1 MDEEPERFRALFQ
14 HTTDLI
20 SVVDA
25 DGRLSYA
32 SPSHEVTLGY
42 VPEELAGRRMF
53 DFVHPDD
60 LPMVQENLTRML
72 RERGT
77 TGQATFRFRHKD
89 GTWRWLES
97 TGRNLLHEPAV
108 GGILA
113 SSRDVTR
120 RLEAEKSLRESERR
134 FRAQYK
140 GLPLPLYTWQK
151 VGDDFEL
158 VDYNHAAEETTS
170 GGVARL
176 LGARA
181 SELYADMPD
190 IVEEMWQC
198 YQQRCLL
205 RREMAYPFQSMA
217 QTKHLS
223 VSYAFVAPDLVLV
236 HTEDITERVQ
246 AEEALRTLQE
256 ELEERVR
263 ARTAAMRQA
272 NEALRQEISERE
284 RAQREAERSHQREE
298 VLNALLRISM
308 QPISLQEQLE
318 QTLDQILSVSWLP
331 FEQSGA
337 IFLAV
342 DHTDELELRCS
353 RGMPPEFEARC
364 ARPQSGPCRLFTGSC
379 LCAEA
384 VRTGRVQFVP
394 RRDGRDSEAGAE
406 MQPQSCYCV
415 PIRAGG
421 QSIGALLLHMAAGH
435 EHTLPEDEFLQAV
448 AHTLAGI
455 VERKRAEEA
464 LLEREQQLREMY
476 GHLEDKVVARTRE
489 IEQRRRVAESLR
501 GMITV
506 LNSDLPPDE
515 VLEHIVTEASQ
526 LLGSDASAIYRSEG
540 LGGAFCTQTVQGSS
554 AEVIGS
560 VDLPPELSQVLR
572 RGKLVLVPDVLAPP
586 GDTPSPSFLEHLVAS
601 FRTLLAVP
609 LIVKGEVYGGLV
621 LYYTQPRTVSEEE
634 ADLAVAFADQAAL
647 AIENARLRQ
656 QAREAAV
663 MEERARLAR
672 ELHDSVTQALFSI
685 TLLAEAGQRLA
696 GAGNL
701 ERVSNYLGRLVEMS
715 QQSLKEMRLLVYE
728 LRPLAL
734 QRERLV
740 GALQQRLDAVE
751 ARAGVEA
758 RLLVEGSIQIPP
770 AVEEDLYRIAEQAL
784 NNALK
789 HAEAT
794 KMVVQIRAGD
804 GRLSVEVADNGRGFD
819 PATARDRGGQGLTSM
834 QERAARI
841 SGVLVVNSVP
851 GQGTTVRVELQGL
864 DNDRQQP

>member
-1 MDEEPERFRALFQ
+1 MDEKPERFRVLFQ
-14 HTTDLI
+14 NTTDLI

-25 DGRLSYA
+25 DGSLCYA
-32 SPSHEVTLGY
+32 SPSHQITLGY
-42 VPEELAGRRMF
+42 APEELVGQRMF
-53 DFVHPDD
+53 GFLHPHD
-60 LPMVQENLTRML
+60 LPVVQEHLARVLQEPEM
-72 RERGT
+72 

-97 TGRNLLHEPAV
+97 TGRNLLHDPAV

-113 SSRDVTR
+113 SSRDITSRV
-120 RLEAEKSLRESERR
+120 EAEEQLRESELR

-140 GLPLPLYTWQK
+140 GLPLPIYTWQM

-158 VDYNHAAEETTS
+158 VDYNHAADQITS
-170 GGVARL
+170 GGIARL

-181 SELYADMPD
+181 SELYADTPH
-190 IVEEMWQC
+190 ILEEMWLC
-198 YQQRCLL
+198 YRQRHSL
-205 RREMAYPFQSMA
+205 RREMLYRFQSMPDA
-217 QTKHLS
+217 RHLA
-223 VSYAFVAPDLVLV
+223 VSYAFVPPDLILV

-256 ELEERVR
+256 ELEERVW
-263 ARTAAMRQA
+263 ARTTALRQA
-272 NEALRQEISERE
+272 NEALRQEIAERE
-284 RAQREAERSHQREE
+284 RAQREAEGSHQREE
-298 VLNALLRISM
+298 VLNALLRMSM
-308 QPISLQEQLE
+308 QPVSLQEQLE
-318 QTLDQILSVSWLP
+318 CALDQVLSVSWLP
-331 FEQSGA
+331 VQQTGA
-337 IFLAV
+337 IFLV
-342 DHTDELELRCS
+342 GEDPDLLELRCS
-353 RGMPPEFEARC
+353 RGLGPDFEAKCTRVEF
-364 ARPQSGPCRLFTGSC
+364 GPCRLFTGPC

-384 VRTGRVQFVP
+384 AKSGQAQFVA
-394 RRDGRDSEAGAE
+394 RRDPRHSEGGPA
-406 MQPQSCYCV
+406 MPPQSCYCV
-415 PIRAGG
+415 PIQAGE
-421 QSIGALLLHMAAGH
+421 QVIGTILLHMVAGH
-435 EHTLPEDEFLQAV
+435 ERTLPEEEFLQAV

-464 LLEREQQLREMY
+464 LLESERQLRQMY
-476 GHLEDKVVARTRE
+476 GQMEDKVVVRTRE

-506 LNSDLPPDE
+506 LNSDLPADE
-515 VLEHIVTEASQ
+515 ILEHIVAEASQ

-540 LGGAFCTQTVQGSS
+540 AGGAFCAQTIQGSS
-554 AEVIGS
+554 AEVITS
-560 VDLPPELSQVLR
+560 VDLPPELSQILR
-572 RGKLVLVPDVLAPP
+572 RGEMVLVSDILAPP
-586 GDTPSPSFLEHLVAS
+586 SDTPSPSFLEHLTAS

-609 LIVKGEVYGGLV
+609 LIVKGEAYGGLV
-621 LYYTQPRTVSEEE
+621 LYYTRPRTVSEEE
-634 ADLAVAFADQAAL
+634 ADLAMAFADQAAL

-701 ERVSNYLGRLVEMS
+701 ERVSSYLGRLGEMS

-751 ARAGVEA
+751 ARGGVEA
-758 RLLVEGSIQIPP
+758 RLLVEGTIQVPA

-789 HAEAT
+789 HAAAT
-794 KMVVQIRAGD
+794 KTVVHIRAGD
-804 GRLSVEVADNGRGFD
+804 GRLSVEVTDDGRGFD
-819 PATARDRGGQGLTSM
+819 PAVAKDRGGQGLTSM

-841 SGVLVVNSVP
+841 GGVLVVDSAP
-851 GQGTTVRVELQGL
+851 GQGTTVRVELEGL
-864 DNDRQQP
+864 DRGRQEP